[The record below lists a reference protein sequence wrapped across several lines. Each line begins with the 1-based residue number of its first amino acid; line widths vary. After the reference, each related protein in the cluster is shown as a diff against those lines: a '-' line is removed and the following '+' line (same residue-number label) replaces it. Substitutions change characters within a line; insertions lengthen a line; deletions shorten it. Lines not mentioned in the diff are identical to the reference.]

1 MQMPISL
8 FDSAPPPRDV
18 THQVLQMVVSN
29 LTELSMLA
37 VPPSNHLYEIYKWA
51 VPAEVNL
58 YIDRIGQVPIA
69 PVELLVAFDKETPG
83 HVLGFLMY
91 LPVPTHSDACGVTYM
106 AVQKT
111 HRGRGIGSAM
121 MKKAIERYPHVEL
134 TCPVAKV
141 GFYERLGFQVLDTH
155 NTQVVMNTRSASTEG
170 QMAIVDVEPI
180 YRSSQA
186 LEIRDRLLARWGRK
200 EMVNAES
207 QLNRHV
213 AQLQRQAVAF
223 VGGRL
228 GSGVKA

>member
-1 MQMPISL
+1 MPISF

-18 THQVLQMVVSN
+18 TQQVLQMVVSN

-37 VPPSNHLYEIYKWA
+37 VPPSNPLYEIYKWA
-51 VPAEVNL
+51 VPAEVHI
-58 YIDRIGQVPIA
+58 YIERIGQVPNA
-69 PVELLVAFDKETPG
+69 PVELLVAFDEGTPSQ
-83 HVLGFLMY
+83 VLGFLMY

-121 MKKAIERYPHVEL
+121 MRKAIERYPHVEL

-141 GFYERLGFQVLDTH
+141 GFYERLGFHVLDAH

-180 YRSSQA
+180 YRSNQV

-200 EMVNAES
+200 EMVHADA

-213 AQLQRQAVAF
+213 AQLKRHAEAF
-223 VGGRL
+223 VRDRL
-228 GSGVKA
+228 GSGAEA

>member
-1 MQMPISL
+1 
-8 FDSAPPPRDV
+8 
-18 THQVLQMVVSN
+18 MVVTN
-29 LTELSMLA
+29 LTDLSMLA

-69 PVELLVAFDKETPG
+69 PVELLVAFDDESPSQ
-83 HVLGFLMY
+83 VLGFLMY
-91 LPVPTHSDACGVTYM
+91 LPVPTHSEACGVTYM

-111 HRGRGIGSAM
+111 HRGQGIGSAL
-121 MKKAIERYPHVEL
+121 MKMAIERYPHVEL

-141 GFYERLGFQVLDTH
+141 GFYERLGFRVLDVH

-200 EMVNAES
+200 EMVNADA
-207 QLNRHV
+207 QLKKHV
-213 AQLQRQAVAF
+213 AQLQRQAEAYVL
-223 VGGRL
+223 GRI
-228 GSGVKA
+228 GSDSEA